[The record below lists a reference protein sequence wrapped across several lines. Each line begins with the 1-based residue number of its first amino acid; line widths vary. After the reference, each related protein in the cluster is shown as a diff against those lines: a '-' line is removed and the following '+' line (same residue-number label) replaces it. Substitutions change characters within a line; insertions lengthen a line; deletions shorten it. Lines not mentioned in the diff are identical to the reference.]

1 MKSRETLIRL
11 RKFQVDEKRRR
22 VAQIESMVAD
32 FDRMAADL
40 DREIATEQ
48 DRAGI
53 HDPTHFAYPTYAKA
67 AIGRRDNL
75 KRSADELKG
84 QLEEA
89 RLALAE
95 AFEELKK
102 VELLDER
109 DQMRE
114 RVAENARD
122 QAEMD
127 RIGTMRG
134 AARSASGIAPLF
146 AISSVI
152 SGRQRPRALADAYC
166 SRVRLHSREASRPSS
181 LEGQGAMPAMLTREL
196 VADGRGRQGRPAAPS
211 STQWQTG
218 AKLRVRRPAYLAAK
232 RPRREGDQETYLEDL
247 AQCRHRRSEGR
258 RTITW
263 MVAIARNR
271 ALDVIRKSGFRS
283 RTGRRD
289 GSGRAES
296 PTRWRGAEMTE
307 AARRSGCLGQLE

>member
-32 FDRMAADL
+32 FDRMAGDL

-114 RVAENARD
+114 RVAENVRD

-127 RIGTMRG
+127 RIGAMRG
-134 AARSASGIAPLF
+134 AARI
-146 AISSVI
+146 
-152 SGRQRPRALADAYC
+152 
-166 SRVRLHSREASRPSS
+166 
-181 LEGQGAMPAMLTREL
+181 
-196 VADGRGRQGRPAAPS
+196 
-211 STQWQTG
+211 
-218 AKLRVRRPAYLAAK
+218 
-232 RPRREGDQETYLEDL
+232 
-247 AQCRHRRSEGR
+247 
-258 RTITW
+258 
-263 MVAIARNR
+263 
-271 ALDVIRKSGFRS
+271 
-283 RTGRRD
+283 
-289 GSGRAES
+289 
-296 PTRWRGAEMTE
+296 
-307 AARRSGCLGQLE
+307 